1 MAKNA
6 GGIKRNKSAK
16 NNLTEEELSD
26 RIVAIRAR
34 TSKLQIVGAV
44 LQISTVVAQAILQ
57 IFAPG

>member
-16 NNLTEEELSD
+16 TNLTAEELSD

-44 LQISTVVAQAILQ
+44 LQISTVVAQVILQ